1 MKIAKNILPIP
12 ALPIIQ
18 SAVMSIAPI
27 FQGGRHDGHMN
38 MLCALVRGEKTE
50 ADIANYLKENKIKA
64 TADNEF
70 ALFIGESRPEQ
81 AVACAAYIATT
92 VLIAPN
98 LGEFLEPLAKDAKGK
113 AKGEAP
119 EFQVN
124 QEKLTTSLTTK
135 LAISLANAD
144 IFALIARVLPEGL
157 TVDGYRAE
165 VIRLF
170 SVLAPVYLERVQI
183 HYQAG
188 LQFNLLQM
196 QNNQF
201 TFNSSTGYLFHFDVQ
216 GLSLQLGGIN
226 WYGRGQIMGQDYNLS
241 VDYFSDKVV
250 ELLK

>member
-18 SAVMSIAPI
+18 SAVMSIAPT

-50 ADIANYLKENKIKA
+50 ADVAKYLKDNKIKA
-64 TADNEF
+64 TEDNEF
-70 ALFIGESRPEQ
+70 ALFLGAGRPEQ
-81 AVACAAYIATT
+81 ATACAAYIATT

-98 LGEFLEPLAKDAKGK
+98 LGEFLEPLAKDAKAKDK
-113 AKGEAP
+113 AEAP

-144 IFALIARVLPEGL
+144 IFALIARVLPANL

-170 SVLAPVYLERVQI
+170 GVLAPVYLERVQI
-183 HYQAG
+183 HYQTG
-188 LQFNLLQM
+188 LHFNLLQM

-201 TFNSSTGYLFHFDVQ
+201 TFNSSTGYLFHYDVQ